1 MCNQDWCPLTVCP
14 SVGINMSSTPASS
27 SPGITGF
34 IEIFEGRLAKMKLH
48 LKEELA
54 KAKSQ
59 RDKKAIRRIVADA
72 RKLNRTLKE
81 MRNANTKLCP
91 HCGERL

>member
-1 MCNQDWCPLTVCP
+1 
-14 SVGINMSSTPASS
+14 MSGTPADK

-48 LKEELA
+48 LKEELD
-54 KAKSQ
+54 KAKSD
-59 RDKKAIRRIVADA
+59 RDRKSIRRITADA

-81 MRNANTKLCP
+81 MRNSTARHFP
-91 HCGERL
+91 HCGEKL